1 MRKHRKAPTR
11 LFCRNR
17 INANQEKTTMF
28 LDYDLQ
34 YELANQH
41 RQELEALAAQRRL
54 IIQVENPKMRIWNF
68 TTWLNP
74 RIIGA
79 EVSRSESSQ
88 LLSVP

>member
-1 MRKHRKAPTR
+1 
-11 LFCRNR
+11 
-17 INANQEKTTMF
+17 MF

-41 RQELEALAAQRRL
+41 RQELEALAAQTRL
-54 IIQVENPKMRIWNF
+54 IVWVEKPKMRIWNF

-79 EVSRSESSQ
+79 EVSRKESHQ
-88 LLSVP
+88 ALSAR